1 MVDSKNVVFLFQI
14 YYNGSKGY
22 EVSSNDFDDSIMSM
36 DTQDN
41 GTSFTVTGLT
51 PGTNYRINLSAYT
64 GAGEGNFSV
73 PVTESTPITGKCFQL
88 TKVDTHHARINK
100 VN

>member
-1 MVDSKNVVFLFQI
+1 M
-14 YYNGSKGY
+14 
-22 EVSSNDFDDSIMSM
+22 SSNDFDDGVMSM

-41 GTSFTVTGLT
+41 GTSFTITGLT

-64 GAGEGNFSV
+64 GAGEGEFSV
-73 PVTESTPITGKCFQL
+73 SVTESTPTAGKCLQL
-88 TKVDTHHARINK
+88 TKVDNRHARINE